1 MILNVFLFNDSDIFT
16 WVILPVLIFL
26 SRIADQSIGTMR
38 LIFLSKGYR
47 FIAPLL
53 GFFEVIIWLVAVS
66 QIMKHLDNVI
76 CYIAYGAGLD
86 NVICYIAYGA
96 GFAMGNF
103 IGMTLE
109 ERISIGSVLVRIIP
123 TVNSDVLIERLRDKN
138 FGLTTIDAEGSQGSV
153 RVFISI
159 INRKDLKEYISIINE
174 INPKAFYT
182 IEDVRTINQGI
193 VRHNPRIS
201 ILNSMRKSFRNIK

>member
-16 WVILPVLIFL
+16 WVILPILIFL

-76 CYIAYGAGLD
+76 CYIAYGAG
-86 NVICYIAYGA
+86 
-96 GFAMGNF
+96 FAMGNF

-123 TVNSDVLIERLRDKN
+123 TVNSDVLIERLREKN

-201 ILNSMRKSFRNIK
+201 IFNSMSKSFRNIK